1 MNGDNSSPR
10 SPRWWWYEVRGGD
23 EMMSRWMEFCD
34 LGWWDVE
41 GMIFFCLCMMLH
53 NRVADR
59 QHWVWIFSKNY
70 EKHSPSAHGLRMA
83 AKKLLMMPKLTTHIM
98 HMVERGYHGGYPKVK
113 KAPIKFNTIQNRSP
127 ALDKLQR
134 LESGSGLVIKI
145 FKILVVLET
154 GLFFSFSCFSSYSVR
169 YLFHLWKK

>member
-1 MNGDNSSPR
+1 M
-10 SPRWWWYEVRGGD
+10 V
-23 EMMSRWMEFCD
+23 
-34 LGWWDVE
+34 
-41 GMIFFCLCMMLH
+41 
-53 NRVADR
+53 
-59 QHWVWIFSKNY
+59 
-70 EKHSPSAHGLRMA
+70 

-127 ALDKLQR
+127 ALDKLQ
-134 LESGSGLVIKI
+134 SGLVIKI

-169 YLFHLWKK
+169 YLFHL